1 MNNHRFTSEKETHK
15 IIFGFPCKLWCLLM
29 RTSLQNNR
37 LKERR
42 LTSDF
47 FAGYRH
53 TNSITVD
60 ISRVLYFLVILKTM
74 EGKSETKDC
83 STSDRKGEMKGE
95 SKGASS
101 DRPMALI
108 NETGLIVEAND
119 MFCLLVDTS
128 AKKLIKNVY
137 ITDLTKFD
145 NPAILLEAVHELDEL
160 FTAPYTEPKT
170 WKAMLAKTAAA
181 IEEEYYVVISKK
193 KDMMKQGHHSILE
206 AFLLPASEVLPS
218 NRRKSTTDIPIME
231 RMASSL
237 GDAKSS
243 STSSSV
249 SSSSSSSTTSSSSL
263 DRPKSKVLIVDDSP
277 TALKVMGRMVQRL
290 GHEVVMAVDGMEAL
304 DKLRTLSFDIVLMDI
319 NMPKMNGLQAAHEF
333 RKIEEERNRFYGTKS
348 KNYLKIIAMS
358 GDISNTLFHEVTN
371 AGFDTFIPKPLT
383 EAKFIEVLNM
393 PNPMSTIA
401 SNDRK

>member
-1 MNNHRFTSEKETHK
+1 
-15 IIFGFPCKLWCLLM
+15 
-29 RTSLQNNR
+29 
-37 LKERR
+37 
-42 LTSDF
+42 
-47 FAGYRH
+47 
-53 TNSITVD
+53 
-60 ISRVLYFLVILKTM
+60 M
-74 EGKSETKDC
+74 EGKSETKDY
-83 STSDRKGEMKGE
+83 SSSDWKGEMKGE

-160 FTAPYTEPKT
+160 FTTPYTGPKM

-193 KDMMKQGHHSILE
+193 KDMTKQGHHSILE
-206 AFLLPASEVLPS
+206 ALLLPASEVLPPKRDS
-218 NRRKSTTDIPIME
+218 IRKSTTDIPTME

-237 GDAKSS
+237 VGTDSKSS
-243 STSSSV
+243 STSSS
-249 SSSSSSSTTSSSSL
+249 SSSSSSSSASPSL

-333 RKIEEERNRFYGTKS
+333 RKIEEERNRFFGTNS

-383 EAKFIEVLNM
+383 EAKFIEVLSM
-393 PNPMSTIA
+393 PNPMNTIA
-401 SNDRK
+401 SADRK